1 MQPRGKKVVS
11 IKEDVDTGKVVF
23 NVPAWPA
30 AQVQKVA
37 PQRTSDAPA
46 FKDFYTSDVKSFAQV
61 INDPF
66 LKKAADYIK
75 RNEGV
80 KSRLYKDSK
89 GFWTIGIGHLVTPN
103 EMSYYR
109 GRTLSQEEIYDLF
122 AKDMQKKLSLVK
134 KHFPKYNSYSDE
146 LKIAILDGYFRGDL
160 AHSDKTRA
168 LLNAGKFKAAA
179 KEYLNHDE
187 YRAALASGSGVAPR
201 MQRNAR
207 IFAAQS

>member
-1 MQPRGKKVVS
+1 MQLRSKKIVS
-11 IKEDVDTGKVVF
+11 IPEDVDTGKVAF
-23 NVPAWPA
+23 NIPPWPA

-46 FKDFYTSDVKSFAQV
+46 FKDFYTSNIKSFDQA

-66 LKKAADYIK
+66 LKKAAEYIK

-80 KSRLYKDSK
+80 KNSLYKDSK
-89 GFWTIGIGHLVTPN
+89 GFWTIGIGHLVTPD
-103 EMSYYR
+103 ELTYYK
-109 GRTLSQEEIYDLF
+109 GKTLSQGEIYSLF
-122 AKDMQKKLSLVK
+122 ARDLQKKLALVK
-134 KHFPKYNSYSDE
+134 KHFPKYNSYPDD

-179 KEYLNHDE
+179 KEYLNHNE

-201 MQRNAR
+201 MQRNAQ
-207 IFAAQS
+207 IFARQG